1 MQFTSVDFPSKFDRD
16 NFVSRRTTGHNMFDP
31 ESLISGKEIAEGLTY
46 RNSAR
51 SWKNQEHY
59 LSAVQGDLTTEQIL
73 ESAPRVLRPLY
84 TYPRLQN
91 WANALAP
98 RRSYLDAFYE
108 LEEEGE

>member
-1 MQFTSVDFPSKFDRD
+1 MVVYLQE
-16 NFVSRRTTGHNMFDP
+16 RRGNKMVVGDNMFDP
-31 ESLISGKEIAEGLTY
+31 ESLISGKELAEGLTY
-46 RNSAR
+46 RNSVR

-73 ESAPRVLRPLY
+73 ESAPRVPRPLY
-84 TYPRLQN
+84 TYPRLEH
-91 WANALAP
+91 WANALPP

>member
-1 MQFTSVDFPSKFDRD
+1 MQFTGTDFPSKFDHD

-46 RNSAR
+46 RNSTR
-51 SWKNQEHY
+51 SWWNQEHY
-59 LSAVQGDLTTEQIL
+59 LSAVQGDFTTEQIL
-73 ESAPRVLRPLY
+73 EFAPRVLRPLY
-84 TYPRLQN
+84 TYPRLEH

>member
-1 MQFTSVDFPSKFDRD
+1 MQFTGTDFPSKFDHD

-46 RNSAR
+46 RNSTR
-51 SWKNQEHY
+51 SWRNQKHY
-59 LSAVQGDLTTEQIL
+59 LSAVQGDLTTEEIL
-73 ESAPRVLRPLY
+73 EFAPRILRPFD
-84 TYPRLQN
+84 TYLRLEH